1 MIIIERIRI
10 QSLENTIFVLHTNQM
25 FKHCFLFLYLFL
37 ACLVFGQTE
46 SDKLL
51 EQAHEIVYSD
61 PLEAKRI
68 SDHILKIG
76 KNEKTIADAYYVQA
90 VSFYV
95 MGQYGKALEY
105 AFSSK
110 NKAQSKGL
118 SEIENKSRELIGRTL
133 KLLDLNVPEGLQAK
147 NQDDIEAAFLAE
159 DLLHKAN
166 ISLIQNQKDSV
177 FYYTEKAK
185 NAFQSA
191 SPGWTTALYL
201 KLKGEYFFNEQ
212 QLDSSILNY
221 AKSLEI
227 AKKINNP
234 IILREVNQ
242 KLANSYLAMDS
253 VAKFQAYTQQAQNL
267 SPEISKKENEA
278 SNSAHMLISNDFD
291 QHHLKLTNNYL
302 TALYVVLGLFMLAV
316 LIKLVFYFRNRN
328 KIKMYQNL
336 FDYFNRQK
344 NAEPAVIN
352 EIQTEKAEVQ
362 KTPVLLKESENQILQ
377 GLEKFEAGKKFTNK
391 DMSLGML
398 AAQLNTNTKYLSDV
412 INRQKHKNFNSY
424 INELRIN
431 YITEKIKTDPNY
443 LNFKVSYL
451 AEECGFSSHS
461 TFTTVFKSIVG
472 VSPIMFVEFVRDE
485 ARREKLELVLNE

>member
-1 MIIIERIRI
+1 
-10 QSLENTIFVLHTNQM
+10 
-25 FKHCFLFLYLFL
+25 
-37 ACLVFGQTE
+37 
-46 SDKLL
+46 
-51 EQAHEIVYSD
+51 
-61 PLEAKRI
+61 
-68 SDHILKIG
+68 
-76 KNEKTIADAYYVQA
+76 
-90 VSFYV
+90 
-95 MGQYGKALEY
+95 
-105 AFSSK
+105 
-110 NKAQSKGL
+110 
-118 SEIENKSRELIGRTL
+118 
-133 KLLDLNVPEGLQAK
+133 
-147 NQDDIEAAFLAE
+147 
-159 DLLHKAN
+159 
-166 ISLIQNQKDSV
+166 
-177 FYYTEKAK
+177 
-185 NAFQSA
+185 
-191 SPGWTTALYL
+191 
-201 KLKGEYFFNEQ
+201 
-212 QLDSSILNY
+212 
-221 AKSLEI
+221 
-227 AKKINNP
+227 
-234 IILREVNQ
+234 
-242 KLANSYLAMDS
+242 MDN

-267 SPEISKKENEA
+267 NPEISKKENEA

-443 LNFKVSYL
+443 LNFKVS
-451 AEECGFSSHS
+451 CKSSCIYEYS
-461 TFTTVFKSIVG
+461 F
-472 VSPIMFVEFVRDE
+472 
-485 ARREKLELVLNE
+485 